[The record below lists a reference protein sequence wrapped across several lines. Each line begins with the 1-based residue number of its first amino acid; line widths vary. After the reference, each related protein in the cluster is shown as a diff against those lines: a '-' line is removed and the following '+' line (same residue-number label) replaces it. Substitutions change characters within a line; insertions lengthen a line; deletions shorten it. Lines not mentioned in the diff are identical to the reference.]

1 MAKIDRP
8 ARLIAYDTDL
18 NIKRRQEGQPELYNI
33 ARMRTVFYAGVIA
46 IVAAVMAY
54 ALATRQSEG
63 ISVIHDRNPIFVR
76 LSDGELRNGFTVRI
90 LNKSL
95 ERRSFVLTVDGLA
108 DIDLKIVGD
117 TVTSGPMAVIAVG
130 PDQTYELR
138 ALVSTYSSLPP
149 AASVPL
155 TFRLTDAKTGQRVSV
170 VDHFRG
176 P

>member
-1 MAKIDRP
+1 M
-8 ARLIAYDTDL
+8 
-18 NIKRRQEGQPELYNI
+18 RR
-33 ARMRTVFYAGVIA
+33 VIA

-117 TVTSGPMAVIAVG
+117 TVTSGPMAVITVG
-130 PDQTYELR
+130 PDQSHELR

-149 AASVPL
+149 AASIPL
-155 TFRLTDAKTGQRVSV
+155 TFRITDAQTGQRASA